1 MGKYDGLRRYL
12 RRKRQPEMELSFND
26 IERMIGAL
34 LPKAARERQWW
45 TGEPDAAVQRIAWR
59 AAGYEAALMG
69 QDRVVFRRRS

>member
-26 IERMIGAL
+26 IERMTGAL

-59 AAGYEAALMG
+59 DAGYEAALMG
-69 QDRVVFRRRS
+69 QDRVIFRRRA